1 MNMQEL
7 NLSYILRL
15 FGKHTPYMLIILI
28 SSYFLIPFVY
38 SLDKVYV
45 LDTAIVYSK
54 LASEP
59 HSKNLLNKATVE
71 ALLGNKDFATS
82 LSLSSGNSD
91 NISKFKPVYED
102 GSKHLSRVRFYGDN
116 IDDIL
121 NTSSLVINELRKIEK
136 NNINSTLQLYKRQV
150 ELNNSIINDLEED
163 ANKASLYYVIDDG
176 NVNPVLLEDDLYK
189 RLAIDLEIGNLQ
201 YEYNLN
207 SYKEISYVSPIN
219 KSSITQV
226 LPGKL
231 VHIGSSILAALLY
244 FLIVINYHYSKLR
257 K

>member
-1 MNMQEL
+1 MQQV
-7 NLSYILRL
+7 NLSNILRL
-15 FGKHTPYMLIILI
+15 FVKHTPYMLIILI

-38 SLDKVYV
+38 SLDKLYV

-71 ALLGNKDFATS
+71 ALLGNKDFVTS
-82 LSLSSGNSD
+82 LSLSSGNSN
-91 NISKFKPVYED
+91 NISKFKPSPNNGD
-102 GSKHLSRVRFYGDN
+102 KHLTRVIFYGDN
-116 IDDIL
+116 IDDIAS
-121 NTSSLVINELRKIEK
+121 TASLVINELRKIEK

-163 ANKASLYYVIDDG
+163 ASKASLYYVIDDG
-176 NVNPVLLEDDLYK
+176 NVNPVLLKDNDT
-189 RLAIDLEIGNLQ
+189 RLATDLALGNMQL
-201 YEYNLN
+201 EYNLN
-207 SYKEISYVSPIN
+207 SYKEISYISPIN
-219 KSSITQV
+219 RSSITQL

-231 VHIGSSILAALLY
+231 AHIGLSILATLLY